1 MKFNITFCYVNNIFN
16 KSCSVHLR
24 LEEKIALTAGREGGL
39 QNLEVHGILTLK
51 VNNEKYGKVKI
62 AMKNNDNKGVQIQ
75 VSWQFIPTNHLCASA
90 AERL

>member
-1 MKFNITFCYVNNIFN
+1 MNF
-16 KSCSVHLR
+16 CSVHLR

-75 VSWQFIPTNHLCASA
+75 VRKWWICVIPLSHLWAP
-90 AERL
+90 